1 MKKISTVLILA
12 MIALLCFAGCQ
23 NSLPNEEKSTVARP
37 SLESSSSTEAPSETK
52 SEESTTDIINNDTEC
67 RTEEGTE
74 DLIINDP
81 ALNGEF
87 LFEYSIYSMSGEKGN
102 LFARGDKIKVVTK
115 VTNVGKDHVY
125 EGAETDYR
133 ANLAIY
139 CDSLAGGNI
148 YFEMEPIESTTDYMT
163 HYINSGES
171 REVTY
176 YLTVPDDAPAT
187 WYKVHLSYGGD
198 SRIIEQAIRVFDTTE
213 LSYERSPVL
222 ISSGGNSIRPLSFF
236 AGEQEY
242 DENGEPYYTYPADYF
257 GYYEIYY
264 MLNNGE
270 ITADEIPMLVLSRD
284 FAVTHVPGE
293 NQVGKNICIR
303 TVASDEVVYRGE
315 ISGLFE
321 LPKGE
326 YLATMT
332 HTFKETGK
340 SYTGEEGHYIGYS
353 YDMVFRL
360 VVPDSSELELPPPEY
375 SYSHTEIR
383 SGENRINP
391 ISCFWYGNWYDA
403 DGNATE
409 HADGYGVYWVFEVE
423 ENPDP
428 KYFPTLVRDGEVGV
442 YSTPVNSYISG
453 SIRLFGLDFQPLEY
467 SGGWEGLAEL
477 PAGDYLVVY
486 VEEYDGRGCDPEPR
500 EYSITVY
507 ECMFRLIVT
516 E

>member
-1 MKKISTVLILA
+1 MKKILIIFLA
-12 MIALLCFAGCQ
+12 LTIALLCFVSCQ
-23 NSLPNEEKSTVARP
+23 SSLPNGEKSTTARP
-37 SLESSSSTEAPSETK
+37 AFESSSSTEVSSGIEGEET
-52 SEESTTDIINNDTEC
+52 TTDIVNSETEC

-87 LFEYSIYSMSGEKGN
+87 LFEYSIYSSSGEGGN
-102 LFARGDKIKVVTK
+102 LFARGDRIKVVTK
-115 VTNVGKDHVY
+115 ITNVGKDHVY

-133 ANLAIY
+133 ANIAIY
-139 CDSLAGGNI
+139 CDYFAGGKV
-148 YFEMEPIESTTDYMT
+148 YLECEPIESTTDYMT

-171 REVTY
+171 REATY
-176 YLTVPDDAPAT
+176 YFTVPDDAPAA
-187 WYKVHLSYGGD
+187 WYTVHLSYGGD
-198 SRIIEQAIRVFDTTE
+198 NRVVEQGLRVFDTTE
-213 LSYERSPVL
+213 TEYSRNPVL

-242 DENGEPYYTYPADYF
+242 DENGEPYYTYPVDYF

-264 MLNNGE
+264 MLHDGE

-284 FAVTHVPGE
+284 FAVTYVPGE
-293 NQVGKNICIR
+293 NQVGKYISIR

-315 ISGLFE
+315 ISGLFD
-321 LPKGE
+321 LPEGE

-340 SYTGEEGHYIGYS
+340 SYTGEEGHYIGYT

-360 VVPDSSELELPPPEY
+360 VVPDKSALELPPPEY
-375 SYSHTEIR
+375 SYSSTEIC
-383 SGENRINP
+383 SGENRVSP
-391 ISCFWYGNWYDA
+391 ISCFWYETWYDA

-409 HADGYGVYWVFEVE
+409 HADGYGVYWIFDVGG
-423 ENPDP
+423 NPDP
-428 KYFPTLVRDGEVGV
+428 KYFPTLIRDGGV
-442 YSTPVNSYISG
+442 KIYSTPVNAYISG
-453 SIRLFGLDFQPLEY
+453 SVRLYDLDFQCIEY
-467 SGGWEGLAEL
+467 DGGWEGLADL

-486 VEEYDGRGCDPEPR
+486 LEEYDGRGCDPEPR
-500 EYSITVY
+500 EYSITGI
-507 ECMFRLIVT
+507 ECLFRLIVT